1 MQCLRFNSAG
11 RLAATVL
18 AALGFAGAVAQS
30 QYLGGVFPTIDHA
43 GQLNNK
49 LGYSLYYFG
58 AFPLAGF
65 GKSPTTTAPHFF
77 LFYSEQ
83 ALTYSSDQSLSFT
96 GSYVYQ
102 RANVLRDN
110 FVNENRFYIQAK
122 YKQVFK
128 QVNLAHR
135 LRVDGRFVQ
144 NRVTGKAP
152 FTHRLRYLLGGD
164 FALSQKSANT
174 YFAFYEEL
182 FFNSVRGASPVYE
195 ENWAYAALGKKLN
208 AVNKIELGLLY
219 ITWSIGKP
227 FWLHQ
232 YYLQA
237 TWITT
242 CDFTGKK
249 K

>member
-1 MQCLRFNSAG
+1 MQCRRCNSAG
-11 RLAATVL
+11 RLATTVL
-18 AALGFAGAVAQS
+18 AALCFAGALAQS
-30 QYLGGVFPTIDHA
+30 RYLGGVFPTIDHA
-43 GQLNNK
+43 GQLSNK
-49 LGYSLYYFG
+49 LGYGLYYFG

-65 GKSPTTTAPHFF
+65 GKLPTATVPDFF
-77 LFYSEQ
+77 LLYSEQ
-83 ALTYSSDQSLSFT
+83 SLTYSSNNSLSFT

-122 YKQVFK
+122 YKHVFK
-128 QVNLAHR
+128 QVNLSHR
-135 LRVDGRFVQ
+135 LRFDGRFVK
-144 NRVTGKAP
+144 NRITGKAP

-164 FALSQKSANT
+164 FALSKKSANT
-174 YFAFYEEL
+174 YFSFYEEL
-182 FFNSVRGASPVYE
+182 FFNSVKGANPVFE

-208 AVNKIELGLLY
+208 PVHKFELGLLY

-242 CDFTGKK
+242 CDFRGKK